1 MKNWL
6 KKVFVPN
13 ADNDFRPHVLQ
24 RAALVGM
31 MGLVLVSFSIAN
43 LQSILWISSDWLVS
57 TILPA
62 VVTDATNSARAE
74 EGKSPLV
81 RNPALDEAARLKAE
95 DMAKNE
101 YFAHWS
107 PTGVSPWHW
116 FGEAGYSYVH
126 AGENLAV
133 HFTDSSA
140 VVDAW
145 LKSPTHRENIMNAK
159 YTEIGIGTA
168 KGQYEGYDTV
178 FVVQMFGTPAA
189 IVASSVV
196 EETTVP
202 ATTETEV
209 VVAEDTAVT
218 EDEPVTAPPVV
229 AGAQE
234 DTEASVGVTEEGTVV
249 YESFASTVAED
260 VAEGVEEVISAP
272 VGNITSSPSMISR
285 IMTSPRLLL
294 QIVYSILGLF
304 VIGALLASI
313 IIEWRRHHPVQIA
326 YATAMLLVMMV
337 LFQLHIFVSNGA
349 LIA

>member
-6 KKVFVPN
+6 RQFLVPN
-13 ADNDFRPHVLQ
+13 QDNDFKPHALQ
-24 RAALVGM
+24 RAALVAM
-31 MGLVLVSFSIAN
+31 MVLVLISFSVAN
-43 LQSILWISSDWLVS
+43 LQSILWVSSEWLVS

-81 RNPALDEAARLKAE
+81 RNSVLDEAARLKAE
-95 DMAKNE
+95 DMAENG

-116 FGEAGYSYVH
+116 FETAGYSYAH

-133 HFTDSSA
+133 HFTDSSV

-168 KGQYEGYDTV
+168 KGEYEGYETV
-178 FVVQMFGTPAA
+178 FVVQMFATP
-189 IVASSVV
+189 VAPA
-196 EETTVP
+196 P
-202 ATTETEV
+202 ATVSTVVPEV
-209 VVAEDTAVT
+209 QESESVVAET
-218 EDEPVTAPPVV
+218 ETVTAPPEV
-229 AGAQE
+229 AGATE
-234 DTEASVGVTEEGTVV
+234 DNETNVTVTEEGTVV
-249 YESFASTVAED
+249 YETFASTVAEN
-260 VAEGVEEVISAP
+260 VEEVISAP
-272 VGNITSSPSMISR
+272 GDNLTSSPSTVER
-285 IMTSPRLLL
+285 LMTSPRLLL

-304 VIGALLASI
+304 VVFALITSI
-313 IIEWRRHHPVQIA
+313 VIEWRRHHPVQIA
-326 YATAMLLVMMV
+326 YATAMLLMMVV
-337 LFQLHIFVSNGA
+337 LFQVHILVSSGA

>member
-13 ADNDFRPHVLQ
+13 ADNDFKPHALQ

-43 LQSILWISSDWLVS
+43 LQSILWVSSDWLVS

-74 EGKSPLV
+74 EGKSLLV

-178 FVVQMFGTPAA
+178 FVVQMFGTPTA
-189 IVASSVV
+189 VVSSPVV
-196 EETTVP
+196 EEATVP

-209 VVAEDTAVT
+209 AVADDTAVI

-234 DTEASVGVTEEGTVV
+234 DTEASVSVTEEGTVV
-249 YESFASTVAED
+249 YESFAATVAED

-326 YATAMLLVMMV
+326 YVTVMLLVMMV